1 MDFSTVDKRELQFL
15 VTELNQLH
23 AALIDDD
30 RLEEWPDLFAEDCEY
45 SVIARE
51 NVARDMKL
59 AAVHCD
65 SRKMLVDRIVSLRQ
79 ANIFPAHICRHII
92 SPSRIISVADDHVT
106 AQSSYVVFITRNDG
120 ETKIYNAGRYL
131 DKIIENDGALIFR
144 SKRAE
149 FDTNLIDTMMARPI

>member
-1 MDFSTVDKRELQFL
+1 MKFSSVDKRELQFL

-23 AALIDDD
+23 GALIDDD
-30 RLEEWPDLFAEDCEY
+30 RLEEWPDLFADECEY

-51 NVARDMKL
+51 NVARGMKL

-79 ANIFPAHICRHII
+79 ANIFPAHVCRHVI
-92 SPSRIISVADDHVT
+92 SPSRIISVAEEYVT
-106 AQSSYVVFITRNDG
+106 AQSNYVVFMTRNDG

-131 DKIIENDGALIFR
+131 DEIVDSNGALLFR